1 MEQNACV
8 YMGEDMYVHVCV
20 FVQEYAIQWCTSNN
34 ACVCK
39 SSQGRVSQDEDLCP
53 CLSTILVFLANL

>member
-1 MEQNACV
+1 MLV

-20 FVQEYAIQWCTSNN
+20 FVKEYAIQWCTSNN

-39 SSQGRVSQDEDLCP
+39 SSQGRVNQDEDLCP
-53 CLSTILVFLANL
+53 CLSTILVFLTNL

>member
-20 FVQEYAIQWCTSNN
+20 FVQEYAIQWCISNN
-34 ACVCK
+34 ASVCK
-39 SSQGRVSQDEDLCP
+39 SSQGRVNQDEDLCV
-53 CLSTILVFLANL
+53 S

>member
-1 MEQNACV
+1 MLV
-8 YMGEDMYVHVCV
+8 YMGEDMNVHVCV

-39 SSQGRVSQDEDLCP
+39 SSQGRVNQNEDLCV
-53 CLSTILVFLANL
+53 S